1 MKISLSFAVSS
12 YLSYILF
19 NKYIKT
25 TYVVLFFTDE
35 ITKTMKLYPLIIP
48 TDNSIETGFV
58 KRLYVQCLV
67 GKMDLRFECGRLLI
81 LTMKGRH
88 GANLA

>member
-25 TYVVLFFTDE
+25 TCVALFFTDE
-35 ITKTMKLYPLIIP
+35 ITKTMKLYSLITP

-58 KRLYVQCLV
+58 KRLYVQCLL
-67 GKMDLRFECGRLLI
+67 GKTDLRFECGRLLI